1 MIGLIQ
7 GKIWG
12 TTQCVFYGN
21 NVEIHRIVVKPG
33 GYCSRH
39 KHSAKFNEFLVE
51 SGKLKVTIF
60 RGQEAQPTDSTVLTA
75 GMASLIKP
83 NEMHMFEALEATVAY
98 EIYWVS
104 LNQEDIVRETE
115 GGIRN
120 PEEEGC

>member
-12 TTQCVFYGN
+12 TTQCIFRDN
-21 NVEIHRIVVKPG
+21 NVEIHRIAVKLG

-39 KHSAKFNEFLVE
+39 RHAAKYNQFFVE

-60 RGQEAQPTDSTVLTA
+60 RGSEERATDSTVLTA

-83 NEMHMFEALEATVAY
+83 NEVHMFEALEATVAY

-104 LNQEDIVRETE
+104 LNPEDIIRESE
-115 GGIRN
+115 GGIKS
-120 PEEEGC
+120 EA